1 MFHHIILGLAGPW
14 TIMSK
19 TKNESAENLISS
31 SNDGVILISMSIGI
45 FLIIS
50 IFTFFLMKLV
60 VKEHTMSMY
69 HALDIKTRNLAHS
82 ALGRGIFQFSNFRN
96 ITPQSG
102 QLNNGDYEISYDG
115 VNDEDSDPLPYSHYT
130 MLKSEAEISDSY
142 RTTRIFLSS
151 LPTGFNPA
159 FYSENINNSTFSGSS
174 VNGGSLIKRNG
185 NLEYNGGIIPSEGI
199 VEAMPDF
206 NNIYD
211 DEITWTEN
219 NVEANTT
226 NSGNNPNNKYLSFDG
241 NDYVKVNYSV
251 TTTQTNTETVPGA
264 WETTVL
270 DFESGINFGSNNWAS
285 LPSGYKG
292 YNWHYRIYAA
302 RANWYGTGNGYY
314 KGKSSGSNIIYNGW
328 NQQNV
333 YFESSD
339 GHLFNFIN
347 IHGSAAWCGNN
358 QLTIKGYNNGSLVST
373 KSYTLTNTQGRWF
386 SWYNSPINNVNKIV
400 FSNTCWHWS
409 LDDITLTRQLPS
421 TTTTTTSLPEGNAQR
436 TVSAWVRPTNNANSW
451 GNIVTFGAGDCTG
464 KMWGLGR
471 RSGKFAIW
479 GGCKDW
485 TTNLSI
491 PQNEWSFVVVTYDG
505 TYVKAYVNGEQQQT
519 TLNGFNTQISE
530 LFIGAETINNGAS
543 FRNYFQGGIDEVAIW
558 NESLTST
565 EISALYNGGAGRDAA
580 TNSGGY
586 TSNSNLRGYWKF
598 NDGSGST
605 VSDNSGNGKNGTI
618 YGATWMSGSHHQP
631 QPGPLVFNAGTQLN
645 LNSPNCGSD
654 HTSLCTNNKIAV
666 NQNIIFTD
674 TDITGVGTIVATEKI
689 TIEQN
694 STVGGGITLIANE
707 IEINNSSLGNSSL
720 FNSASGPVIIYTEDG
735 GTITNSSSVSGLMI
749 NYDTNNSASFSFD
762 NSTIHGAVLN
772 YGSNFQLNNSTNII
786 GSVVSNYLVTINSSS
801 SITKGNLP
809 SFYGQNIG
817 LSPSVIPGSYL
828 EY

>member
-1 MFHHIILGLAGPW
+1 MNKI
-14 TIMSK
+14 
-19 TKNESAENLISS
+19 KNRSGSGMLSS

-60 VKEHTMSMY
+60 VKEHSMSMY

-96 ITPQSG
+96 ITSQNG
-102 QLNNGDYEISYDG
+102 VLNNGNYNISYDG
-115 VNDEDSDPLPYSHYT
+115 INDETNNPLPYSHYT
-130 MLKSEAEISDSY
+130 MLKSEAEISDSH
-142 RTTRIFLSS
+142 RKTRIFLSS
-151 LPTGFNPA
+151 FPSGFNPA
-159 FYSENINNSTFSGSS
+159 FYGENINNSAFSGTS
-174 VNGGSLIKRNG
+174 VNGGHLYKRNG
-185 NLEYNGGIIPSEGI
+185 NLFHNGNQIPSQGI

-219 NVEANTT
+219 NVETNTT
-226 NSGNNPNNKYLSFDG
+226 NAGNNPNNKYLSFDG
-241 NDYVKVNYSV
+241 NDYVKVNFST
-251 TTTQTNTETVPGA
+251 TTTQQTTVPGGTENIVITFEGKSGQLNNGYMNMN
-264 WETTVL
+264 WHNRVYVL
-270 DFESGINFGSNNWAS
+270 NGNSYSN
-285 LPSGYKG
+285 SGYQK
-292 YNWHYRIYAA
+292 AV
-302 RANWYGTGNGYY
+302 
-314 KGKSSGSNIIYNGW
+314 SSGTQVSYNAW

-333 YFESSD
+333 YFESQD
-339 GHLFNFIN
+339 GSEFNFIKLFVA
-347 IHGSAAWCGNN
+347 AAWCGSET
-358 QLTIKGYNNGSLVST
+358 LTLKGYKNGSHT
-373 KSYTLTNTQGRWF
+373 QTRTMAITNSAGRW
-386 SWYNSPINNVNKIV
+386 SNQYSVAAMNDIDKIV
-400 FSNTCWHWS
+400 FSNNCWHWAI
-409 LDDITLTRQLPS
+409 DDITLTKQLPS
-421 TTTTTTSLPEGNAQR
+421 TTTTTTTTTTTLPKGNEHR
-436 TVSAWVRPTNNANSW
+436 TISAWVKPTNNADSW
-451 GNIVTFGAGDCTG
+451 GNIVTFGTGDCTG

-530 LFIGAETINNGAS
+530 LFIGAETTNNGAS

-605 VSDNSGNGKNGTI
+605 VTDNSGNGKHGTK
-618 YGATWMSGSHHQP
+618 YGASWSTGSHTQP

-654 HTSLCTNNKIAV
+654 HTSLCISNKIAV

-674 TDITGVGTIVATEKI
+674 TDISGTGIIVATGKI
-689 TIEQN
+689 TLEQN
-694 STVGGGITLIANE
+694 STVAGGITLIANE
-707 IEINNSSLGNSSL
+707 MEFNNSSLGNSSL
-720 FNSASGPVIIYTEDG
+720 FNSVNGPVIVYSEDG
-735 GTITNSSSVSGLMI
+735 GSINASNVSGLMI
-749 NYDTNNSASFSFD
+749 NYDTNNSGSYSFN
-762 NSTIHGAVLN
+762 NSTINGAILN
-772 YGSNFQLNNSTNII
+772 YGSNFQINNSTNIT
-786 GSVVSNYLVTINSSS
+786 GSVVSKYLITINSSS